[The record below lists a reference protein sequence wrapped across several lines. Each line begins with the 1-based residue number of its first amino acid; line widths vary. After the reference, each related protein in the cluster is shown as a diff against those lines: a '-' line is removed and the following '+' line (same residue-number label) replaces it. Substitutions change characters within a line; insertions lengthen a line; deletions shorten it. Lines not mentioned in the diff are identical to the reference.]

1 MFLRFA
7 SVPDLLNA
15 NGEDFLA
22 QPFNSSFK
30 AAVIAHLRL
39 DLVNMVF
46 SPLLFT
52 KSNLFSKPSLDKE

>member
-30 AAVIAHLRL
+30 AAVIVNLRL
-39 DLVNMVF
+39 DLVNMVVR
-46 SPLLFT
+46 PLLFT
-52 KSNLFSKPSLDKE
+52 KSNLFSKPSLDKK